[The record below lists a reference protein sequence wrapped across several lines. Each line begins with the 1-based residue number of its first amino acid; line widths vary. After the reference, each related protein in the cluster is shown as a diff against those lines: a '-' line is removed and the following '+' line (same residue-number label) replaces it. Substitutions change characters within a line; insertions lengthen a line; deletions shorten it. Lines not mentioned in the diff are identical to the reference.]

1 MFQVLQDYAPFV
13 YPGSVTPYYPS
24 QLSEQDEGDSWES
37 RLLKML
43 SRINQG
49 DVEDD
54 DDYPQ
59 GPEPD
64 TKLRHQQEQLFN
76 QYAEKKANDFLRFG
90 RAWCVF
96 CGLLTK
102 LFEPRYFLLL

>member
-1 MFQVLQDYAPFV
+1 MVMLGGHDPNFMIMFQVVQDYSPFV
-13 YPGSVTPYYPS
+13 YYPS

-54 DDYPQ
+54 DDSPQ

-90 RAWCVF
+90 RA
-96 CGLLTK
+96 
-102 LFEPRYFLLL
+102 

>member
-1 MFQVLQDYAPFV
+1 MFQVLQDYSPFV
-13 YPGSVTPYYPS
+13 YSGSVTPYYPS
-24 QLSEQDEGDSWES
+24 QLLSEQDEGDSWES

-90 RAWCVF
+90 RA
-96 CGLLTK
+96 
-102 LFEPRYFLLL
+102 